1 MGFITKKNIIKSYQT
16 DHSENIFYVPPF
28 YDGVTGGALRDRVQQ
43 WRVAWPCIKNSLNEG
58 EHVLLHC
65 VAGRHRAAAVAVLT
79 RALLASETIT
89 ESNAWIQAKRDIEL
103 HKVAYDR
110 GAGAWLKE
118 THSTASVGAPWPR
131 INGFLATGRSNLII
145 LIIII
150 IIIQNELSKSRYPQ
164 TFKSPF
170 RILRGEKTSQ
180 RIHGSIAEL
189 ATLIEWQIFDGL
201 ISPIG
206 SMYGIFTYTT
216 FG

>member
-79 RALLASETIT
+79 RALLASETLT
-89 ESNAWIQAKRDIEL
+89 ESNA
-103 HKVAYDR
+103 YY
-110 GAGAWLKE
+110 
-118 THSTASVGAPWPR
+118 PWDPCMV
-131 INGFLATGRSNLII
+131 
-145 LIIII
+145 
-150 IIIQNELSKSRYPQ
+150 Y
-164 TFKSPF
+164 SP
-170 RILRGEKTSQ
+170 
-180 RIHGSIAEL
+180 
-189 ATLIEWQIFDGL
+189 
-201 ISPIG
+201 
-206 SMYGIFTYTT
+206 T

>member
-1 MGFITKKNIIKSYQT
+1 MGFITKKTSSNHIKPT
-16 DHSENIFYVPPF
+16 ISENIFYVPPF

-89 ESNAWIQAKRDIEL
+89 ESNVWIQAKRDIEL

-145 LIIII
+145 II
-150 IIIQNELSKSRYPQ
+150 IIIQNELSKSKYPQ

-170 RILRGEKTSQ
+170 RILRGEKNIPKDPWVDC
-180 RIHGSIAEL
+180 RIGYPYRMAD
-189 ATLIEWQIFDGL
+189 F
-201 ISPIG
+201 
-206 SMYGIFTYTT
+206 
-216 FG
+216 